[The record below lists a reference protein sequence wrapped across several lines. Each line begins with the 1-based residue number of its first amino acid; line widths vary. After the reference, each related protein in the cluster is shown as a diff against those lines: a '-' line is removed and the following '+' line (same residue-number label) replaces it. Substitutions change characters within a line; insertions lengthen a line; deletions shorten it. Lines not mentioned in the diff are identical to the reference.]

1 MAWPVRIVEYW
12 KDFTEVVGELP
23 PALLWQA
30 PYIFR
35 GQANA
40 KWELLPSLLRL
51 ATEMHIGSN
60 YMLQI
65 EKEVSEHFRR
75 TIGLFG
81 KTDGQ
86 VRKGNP
92 NVPWATMQQYGA
104 PTRLLD
110 WTKSAYV
117 AAYFAVESLWNKDG
131 AIWMLN
137 TSRLRMQMKEL
148 YSATETS
155 DGGLPEKFFD
165 IEAPRE
171 LVILEA
177 YETNERMHAQQG
189 AYTVSCQISAD
200 HGKVIDTAFK
210 NLEIS
215 DNPFVFAKLII
226 PAKSKPL
233 FLKRLQ
239 EMNISANS
247 LFPGINGLARSV
259 NEHVR
264 IGFAQLGAGFN
275 MVDRGIIWGRGI
287 HIRHIEP
294 SGGEKLN
301 ENEISKR
308 NI

>member
-1 MAWPVRIVEYW
+1 MAWPVITVEYW
-12 KDFTEVVGELP
+12 KDFAEFIRELP
-23 PALLWQA
+23 PGLLWQA

-35 GQANA
+35 GQADA
-40 KWELLPSLLRL
+40 EWGLLPSLLRL
-51 ATEMHIGSN
+51 ATEMHVGSN

-65 EKEVSEHFRR
+65 EKEVSEYFRR
-75 TIGLFG
+75 TISLFVETNG
-81 KTDGQ
+81 KN
-86 VRKGNP
+86 RKNHP

-117 AAYFAVESLWNKDG
+117 AAYFAVESFWNKDG

-137 TSRLRMQMKEL
+137 TSRLQSQMKKL
-148 YSATETS
+148 CLALKTL
-155 DGGLPEKFFD
+155 DDGLPEKFFD
-165 IEAPRE
+165 IKAPRE
-171 LVILEA
+171 IVAFEA
-177 YETNERMHAQQG
+177 YETNERIHAQQG
-189 AYTVSCQISAD
+189 IYTVSCQISAD
-200 HGKVIDTAFK
+200 HGKVIDDAFK
-210 NLEIS
+210 NIKAPENS
-215 DNPFVFAKLII
+215 FVFAKLII

-275 MVDRGIIWGRGI
+275 MVDRGIMWGRGI

-294 SGGEKLN
+294 SGHEKLD
-301 ENEISKR
+301 ENEISKH